1 MSLRQILVNLLGNAV
16 KFTNHGEVVLSLCST
31 SFDSSNVELHFSVRD
46 TGIGI
51 SKENLSRLFQ
61 SFTQVDSSTTRYY
74 GGTGLGLAI
83 SKRLV
88 ELMGGRIWAE
98 SESGRGSTFHFTVIC
113 EAQPNEGIILPD
125 ALLKGKKM
133 LLVESNESVR
143 RMLMNAISSW
153 GMIIRNASSSD
164 EALDI
169 AGREHFDF
177 VIVDTSLTDRSW
189 SALAKDLKALNN
201 NTLVISLSPMG
212 YNKLA
217 GDASISGWITKPV
230 KSLHLRSML
239 IDLLSNPTGRSG
251 LGDKPPE
258 NRDSSDIELSILLAE
273 DNPVNQKVALSMLKK
288 MGYQADIA
296 VNGLEVL
303 KSLEKKHFD
312 VILMDIQ
319 MPEMDG
325 IEATQQIRSKQI
337 KQPCIIA
344 MTAYALEG
352 DRENCLNA
360 GMDEY
365 ISKPIKKDELEMA
378 LQIACGPKHTRSF
391 KAEWP
396 HAV

>member
-1 MSLRQILVNLLGNAV
+1 
-16 KFTNHGEVVLSLCST
+16 
-31 SFDSSNVELHFSVRD
+31 VRD

-98 SESGRGSTFHFTVIC
+98 SEPGRGSTFHFTVIC

-153 GMIIRNASSSD
+153 GMITRNASSSD

-212 YNKLA
+212 YNKSA

-352 DRENCLNA
+352 DRENCLDA